1 MKHVWSILCQTSIR
15 DRDTNRTSAIN
26 AMDVIG
32 FIVDK
37 DKFEKNKMIPA
48 NLEIVSLWSNLKKDK
63 KKFIVKIELIDSKK
77 KVLNNSELTVGGEKD
92 NSELNEARSVVTKM
106 AISFLSVTSAGQ
118 YFFRVSQKHSND
130 KKFNIV
136 AELPLEIKIKYQ
148 EKEIKK

>member
-1 MKHVWSILCQTSIR
+1 MKHIWSILCQTSIR

-37 DKFEKNKMIPA
+37 DKLEKNKMIPA
-48 NLEIVSLWSNLKKDK
+48 SLEIVSLWSNLKKDK
-63 KKFIVKIELIDSKK
+63 KKFVVKIELVNSEK

-92 NSELNEARSVVTKM
+92 SPELNESRSVVTKM
-106 AISFLSVTSAGQ
+106 AISFLPVVSAGQ

-148 EKEIKK
+148 EKNIKK